1 MKEFN
6 KENPNHNELLVLKI
20 RSLVADKE
28 MVTAQANRDMT
39 CGDGWRTDYAAWHG
53 QLDAEIQSLLDQAS
67 SKHNETKDELI
78 K

>member
-1 MKEFN
+1 MTTIN
-6 KENPNHNELLVLKI
+6 NELLVLKI
-20 RSLVADKE
+20 RSLIADKE

-67 SKHNETKDELI
+67 SALN
-78 K
+78 